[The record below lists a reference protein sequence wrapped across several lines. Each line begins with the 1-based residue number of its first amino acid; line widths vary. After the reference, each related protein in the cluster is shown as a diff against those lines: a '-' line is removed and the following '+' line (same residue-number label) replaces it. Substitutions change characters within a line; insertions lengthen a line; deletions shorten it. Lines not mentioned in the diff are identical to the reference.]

1 MLRSPA
7 CVCSEKKLILLL
19 LQGTWDLLHQF
30 PCLSPCVDAGNL
42 GFPSKGENH
51 WGPAPPLLLKRNLS
65 GFLLFPVLLEQSW
78 EFFRLC
84 SFLVCYRKSG
94 ICKDESQSWGHLQAP
109 PLFWGEA
116 SKHNS
121 WVALKDQTCH
131 FQL

>member
-19 LQGTWDLLHQF
+19 LQELGISSTNF
-30 PCLSPCVDAGNL
+30 PVHTCVDAGNL

-78 EFFRLC
+78 EFFHLC

-94 ICKDESQSWGHLQAP
+94 ISKDESQSWGHPQAP